1 MGHLQTTIIV
11 NKATKSCLHTN
22 TFHSIEHGRHKYNSH
37 ETLQNK
43 TSIQSCNDVTTS
55 SSFSITLL
63 AQIVS
68 NNWTLPTPSARR
80 RQISAQ

>member
-55 SSFSITLL
+55 SLFSITGLL
-63 AQIVS
+63 KRAK
-68 NNWTLPTPSARR
+68 
-80 RQISAQ
+80 ISIGINCFQ